1 MNQEPQDDKR
11 IEELKSELL
20 DLSKG
25 QLQPL
30 GEALG
35 PLLYELQDL
44 LNRQGRRGADGFT
57 KFVTHKLGLALST
70 AYDWIE
76 KHKVRIGKL
85 APKPKPFPKPGK
97 GGRGKKG
104 PAPAYNQEDL
114 EKFEG
119 TKYVRDLSLFSYE
132 NTAEIIEMCEDKDL
146 QNFLGA
152 IDRYDCAYKA
162 VRLAYTEAKTKA
174 GTSSGGTQCEDRSIA
189 VAGGLFPSA
198 AATNG

>member
-1 MNQEPQDDKR
+1 MHQDTQDDKQ
-11 IEELKSELL
+11 IEDLKSQLLELKKTHLQPVGEIFGPSLCTLQELL
-20 DLSKG
+20 NK
-25 QLQPL
+25 
-30 GEALG
+30 
-35 PLLYELQDL
+35 
-44 LNRQGRRGADGFT
+44 QGRRGDDGFT
-57 KFVTHKLGLALST
+57 KFVTKQLGLALST
-70 AYDWIE
+70 AYDWIKKYKTRE
-76 KHKVRIGKL
+76 L
-85 APKPKPFPKPGK
+85 APKPKAFPKLGK

-104 PAPAYNQEDL
+104 PEPVYNPEDL

-119 TKYVRDLSLFSYE
+119 TAYVRDLSLFSYE

-189 VAGGLFPSA
+189 VAGGLFLSA